1 MITTTE
7 DYYDYYNSTEDY
19 YDYYNY
25 VDDGAWK

>member
-25 VDDGAWK
+25 VDGGAWK